1 MMRHLND
8 GVLLAYRDRQVT
20 GSRKQSVEAHLNTCP
35 TCQKRLETLAE
46 DREFTTDMLSALKP
60 NAFEQPNA
68 RQALAAFQRNDM
80 MSKQEKRMFIKSKR
94 AQRIAVGIASVA
106 ALTATFSLAPVRAFA
121 SDLLS
126 IFRVEKFVIV
136 NVEDER
142 LDEISEAIDENLFFG
157 EEEVLQ
163 DPGEPVHVGSVDEAA
178 AQAGFTPR
186 IPVGY
191 GEPTEIVVQGPL
203 QVRYTP
209 DIEVLQE
216 VFTTLGLDPTLLPD
230 NIDGQP
236 FTFTM
241 PSSIGLTYYDE
252 DTNSEF
258 QIVQVPSPTA
268 DVPDGVNMQ
277 QLGEA
282 MLQVLGMSPEEAANM
297 SANIDWTSTLILPI
311 PATTLAS
318 IQEVSVDG
326 TTGLLMDGAWEEG
339 SDGEASNTNSIL
351 WQKGGMVYVAADD
364 TNSTKLLEFIESLQ

>member
-1 MMRHLND
+1 
-8 GVLLAYRDRQVT
+8 V
-20 GSRKQSVEAHLNTCP
+20 
-35 TCQKRLETLAE
+35 
-46 DREFTTDMLSALKP
+46 LSALKP
-60 NAFEQPNA
+60 NALEQPNV
-68 RQALAAFQRNDM
+68 RQALAAFQRNDV

-163 DPGEPVHVGSVDEAA
+163 DPGEPVYVGSVDEAA

-186 IPVGY
+186 IPAGY

-268 DVPDGVNMQ
+268 DVPEG
-277 QLGEA
+277 
-282 MLQVLGMSPEEAANM
+282 
-297 SANIDWTSTLILPI
+297 ANIDWTSTLVLPI

-318 IQEVSVDG
+318 IQEVSIDG

-364 TNSTKLLEFIESLQ
+364 TNSTNLIEFIEALQ